1 MLGSQPELKLE
12 PVKIIQ
18 IGKIESDKLIAYGT
32 QWNRGV
38 INSLSK
44 TLFRETFLEL
54 ASDESSDLIFQIPVD
69 IGEGAAA
76 REVKMDYVFPRLKQ
90 IIELETLV
98 NLLDF
103 YSEYIF
109 DAVDWTTVTGAK
121 SDLPDSSDLQRYWFL
136 AGDLVWVSRP
146 CHSAED
152 YAYIKLKVEEFILEK
167 RDEYAALIRKV
178 ERLRKILDKEFHG
191 SREFPTDDVLAF
203 VMKRDGGKCALC
215 DSQETLQ
222 FDHIYPKSK
231 GGNDEPDNLRVL
243 CSSCNIKRGN
253 LSNRQF

>member
-32 QWNRGV
+32 QLTPGV

-54 ASDESSDLIFQIPVD
+54 ASDESSDLIFQIPVH

-76 REVKMDYVFPRLKQ
+76 AEVKMDYVFPRLKQ
-90 IIELETLV
+90 IIELGTLV

-136 AGDLVWVSRP
+136 AGDLVWISRP
-146 CHSAED
+146 CRSAED
-152 YAYIKLKVEEFILEK
+152 YEYIKLKVEEFVLEK
-167 RDEYAALIRKV
+167 RDEYSALIRKV
-178 ERLRKILDKEFHG
+178 ERLRKILDNKFHG
-191 SREFPTDDVLAF
+191 SREFPTDDMLAF
-203 VMKRDGGKCALC
+203 VMKRDGEKCVLC
-215 DSQETLQ
+215 DSREFLQ
-222 FDHIYPKSK
+222 FDHIYPRSK
-231 GGNDEPDNLRVL
+231 GGSDETGNLRIL
-243 CSSCNIKRGN
+243 CRTCNSKRGN
-253 LSNRQF
+253 LNS